1 MATMGAAT
9 HANWSRMWK
18 TSARSRLKLA
28 RSERFAYDADGEG
41 HGRAF
46 KKKSLKVMQE
56 RIYLDEIGLE
66 RWTAPGDHCCFLWAG
81 SDICQQR

>member
-1 MATMGAAT
+1 
-9 HANWSRMWK
+9 MWK

-41 HGRAF
+41 RGRAF
-46 KKKSLKVMQE
+46 KKKSLKVTQE

-81 SDICQQR
+81 SVSEGEASRRSKPAPICRAT